1 MNKNTVEQMEKN
13 IKQTDDMLVNLN
25 KQILV
30 MYDDFEDMKRAR
42 DDARKQLEARFLD
55 IHKKL
60 QYMQEA
66 LDSEGRRVNDS
77 ILAFSSKFDFLLV
90 ELEESF
96 YKSLEE
102 EQEYTKQRFAE
113 FLIRM

>member
-1 MNKNTVEQMEKN
+1 MAEQLKIN
-13 IKQTDDMLVNLN
+13 VKVTDDMLNNLN

-30 MYDDFEDMKRAR
+30 MYEDFEDMKRAR

-66 LDSEGRRVNDS
+66 LNSEGRRVNDS
-77 ILAFSSKFDFLLV
+77 IKAFSSKFDFLLN
-90 ELEESF
+90 ELEVNF
-96 YKSLEE
+96 YKTLTE
-102 EQEYTKQRFAE
+102 EQEFTKVRFAE
-113 FLIRM
+113 FVIRM

>member
-1 MNKNTVEQMEKN
+1 MSNNMAEQLKIN
-13 IKQTDDMLVNLN
+13 VKVTDDMLNNLN

-30 MYDDFEDMKRAR
+30 MYEDFEDMKRAR

-66 LDSEGRRVNDS
+66 LNSEGRRVNDS
-77 ILAFSSKFDFLLV
+77 IKAFSSKFDFLLN
-90 ELEESF
+90 ELEVNF
-96 YKSLEE
+96 YKTLTE
-102 EQEYTKQRFAE
+102 EQEFTKVRFAE
-113 FLIRM
+113 LVIRM

>member
-1 MNKNTVEQMEKN
+1 MSNNMAEQLKIN
-13 IKQTDDMLVNLN
+13 VKVTDDMLNNLN

-30 MYDDFEDMKRAR
+30 MYEDFEDMKRAR

-66 LDSEGRRVNDS
+66 LNSEGRRVNDS
-77 ILAFSSKFDFLLV
+77 IKAFSSKFDFLLN
-90 ELEESF
+90 ELEVNF
-96 YKSLEE
+96 YKTLTE
-102 EQEYTKQRFAE
+102 EQEFTKVRFAE
-113 FLIRM
+113 FVIRM

>member
-1 MNKNTVEQMEKN
+1 MVETMQKN
-13 IKQTDDMLVNLN
+13 IKETDDMLDNLN

-30 MYDDFEDMKRAR
+30 MYEDFEDMKRAR

-66 LDSEGRRVNDS
+66 LNSEGRRVNDS
-77 ILAFSSKFDFLLV
+77 IKAFSSKFDFLLN
-90 ELEESF
+90 ELKVNF

-102 EQEYTKQRFAE
+102 EQDFTKQRFE
-113 FLIRM
+113 DFIMRM